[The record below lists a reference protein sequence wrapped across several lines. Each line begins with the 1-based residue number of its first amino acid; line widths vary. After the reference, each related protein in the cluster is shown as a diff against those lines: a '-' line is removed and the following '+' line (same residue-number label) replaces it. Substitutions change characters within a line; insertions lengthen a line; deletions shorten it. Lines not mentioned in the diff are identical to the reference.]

1 MDNFCEF
8 LRFYFMQGLA
18 PSFKFLKGFDDGLG
32 HAVVGLSGASDDG
45 ELFTG
50 SEAFMAVAVVETE
63 ADEAGFRGGGF
74 PRFTH
79 ARTVA
84 GLAEVSSGFSSRAEQ
99 TISVNDSF

>member
-1 MDNFCEF
+1 MDDLGEF
-8 LRFYFMQGLA
+8 LRFYFMQGFA
-18 PSFKFLKGFDDGLG
+18 SGFKFLESFYDGLG
-32 HAVVGLSGASDDG
+32 HALVGLSGASDDG
-45 ELFTG
+45 KLLTG
-50 SEAFMAVAVVETE
+50 SKAFMAVGVVESE

-84 GLAEVSSGFSSRAEQ
+84 GSAGVSSGFSSRAEQ